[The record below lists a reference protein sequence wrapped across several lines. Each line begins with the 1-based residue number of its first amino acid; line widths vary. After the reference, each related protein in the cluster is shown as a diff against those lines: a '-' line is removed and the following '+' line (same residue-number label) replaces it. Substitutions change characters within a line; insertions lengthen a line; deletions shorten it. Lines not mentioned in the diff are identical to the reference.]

1 MSHFSRI
8 RTQMAEKQ
16 YIIQALDDLGYSYE
30 DKGNTTVRG
39 WQGRTTPAEITVATQ
54 NKLYNIGFVKNGDN
68 YEIVADWYE
77 MRGFNQKDFV
87 NKLTQRYAY
96 HTTRAKLEEQGFT
109 LINEESEKDG
119 RIHLVVR
126 RMV

>member
-16 YIIQALDDLGYSYE
+16 YIIQALEDLGYPYE
-30 DKGNTTVRG
+30 DKGDATVNG
-39 WQGRTTPAEITVATQ
+39 WQGRTTNAEITVATPD
-54 NKLYNIGFVKNGDN
+54 KHYNIGFVKNGET
-68 YEIVADWYE
+68 YELVADWYE
-77 MRGFNQKDFV
+77 MRNFNRNDFV

-96 HTTRAKLEEQGFT
+96 HTTRAKLEEQGFS
-109 LINEESEKDG
+109 LVNEESEKDG